1 VVADLHWLIHEGHV
15 IEFANGIIETAKKPA
30 PKPPKP
36 EAKAEAKSSA
46 PVSAE
51 GNSAPASHETG
62 GADLP
67 IGPDAQQRVPTQS
80 MVGEQVQKDQ
90 ASTVEAEPT
99 ANTEPASADSI
110 SPQSSAEVPAPAES
124 DPTPA
129 PAAPETQVNTDTPAA
144 PAESHS

>member
-1 VVADLHWLIHEGHV
+1 MVADLHWLIHEGHV

-46 PVSAE
+46 PVSAK

-67 IGPDAQQRVPTQS
+67 IGPAQS